1 MMEHFTDDRQHGI
14 GVSRTKPAESEPF
27 LSFETF
33 CQLHAHLDG
42 MHFSQTQTEP
52 VRKQRVSLEALFRSP
67 LFQRLTEGN
76 LPMASLCGLAATGS
90 SPLLSLIMKCPSDAL
105 EGMLKHF
112 SLDDPLREEAL
123 HRLEQLRKEPPQK
136 NKNDDELLPKNPDSQ
151 FYAKLKSMA
160 EAKFKSVSK
169 LADYAGISKQV
180 ISKIN
185 TDNRV
190 SREVALQLAAAL
202 ELNYEEANNFLALA
216 GYTLRADNRREVIIG
231 FVMQNP
237 PYTLKDMEEALFLM
251 GERCFLE

>member
-1 MMEHFTDDRQHGI
+1 MEHFTYDRQHGNK
-14 GVSRTKPAESEPF
+14 VSRSKPEEGAHF

-33 CQLHAHLDG
+33 CQLHAELDG
-42 MHFSQTQTEP
+42 MHFSHTQTEP
-52 VRKQRVSLEALFRSP
+52 ARKQQVSLEALFRNP
-67 LFQRLTEGN
+67 LFQRLIEGN
-76 LPMASLCGLAATGS
+76 LPMASLCGLTATSS
-90 SPLLSLIMKCPSDAL
+90 SPLLSLIMKCSPDAL
-105 EGMLKHF
+105 EGMLEHL
-112 SLDDPLREEAL
+112 SLDDPLREKAL
-123 HRLEQLRKEPPQK
+123 HRLRQLRKEPPQD

-160 EAKFKSVSK
+160 ETKFKSVSK
-169 LADYAGISKQV
+169 LADYAGVSKQV

-231 FVMQNP
+231 FVMQHP